1 MFELDANDTPL
12 TLRVKA
18 AQAAVDK
25 YDGRDLVWGE
35 CDCIRPAAFVAR
47 QLGRKFPLA
56 KAGRYSSLKGAVL
69 AIKRTG
75 FDTLEAAI
83 DDLGF
88 PRIGYASALPGD
100 LLALPGAGS
109 DWVALFIYLG
119 NGRALGFGDRDG
131 REVCG
136 VVKETEALWAW
147 KVDPCPRP

>member
-1 MFELDANDTPL
+1 MFELKANDTPL
-12 TLRVKA
+12 TLRVRA

-25 YDGRDLVWGE
+25 YDGRDLVWGD

-47 QLGRKFPLA
+47 QLGRKFPLT
-56 KAGRYSSLKGAVL
+56 KAGRYSSLKGAIR

-75 FDTLEAAI
+75 FDTLEEAI

-88 PRIGYASALPGD
+88 PRIGYASALPAD
-100 LLALPGAGS
+100 ILALPGADG

-119 NGRALGFGDRDG
+119 NGQALGFGDRDG

-136 VVKETEALWAW
+136 IAQPLEVLWAW
-147 KVDPCPRP
+147 KVDPWLKP